1 MFENSTLNKDYCIL
15 HCFNEKFVEITSTAE
30 ILCKIQCYIDITSV
44 MVMMMTAMMLMIMML
59 LLLLVLQSVVIREL
73 EGRVQQLSCEAQ
85 TLNDE
90 RNVLA
95 RDKMEAEGRIERLE
109 TDLEGFQNR
118 LYSYVS

>member
-1 MFENSTLNKDYCIL
+1 
-15 HCFNEKFVEITSTAE
+15 
-30 ILCKIQCYIDITSV
+30 
-44 MVMMMTAMMLMIMML
+44 MMMIMMIMM
-59 LLLLVLQSVVIREL
+59 LVLQSVVIREL

-95 RDKMEAEGRIERLE
+95 RDKMEAEGRMERLE

-118 LYSYVS
+118 LYSYLS